1 MTPIFVRPVREQ
13 LEHDRL
19 IRFLL
24 NRYKRKLDVA
34 INVGDQQLASVKLGT
49 NTFFP
54 DLILT
59 EGKKLSGLV
68 EVESSEST
76 NNLEA
81 MSQWTHFSRARVPF
95 HLYVP
100 VLMVD
105 AARRLCDTY
114 QVAVSEIWTYRAVN
128 DQFDLV
134 RVFHDPNAVKTGSKL
149 APKVIQFVKV
159 VPPPPPPPAPEPVP
173 EPVKSVVAPKPV
185 PAGKGVFV
193 QSLKTA
199 ANARPT
205 VPANVNPT
213 KDVRPVAATKPATPV
228 KVAAPAKAAKP
239 QKAAKPTKPSSPKK
253 ATKPAKPTK
262 PTKPTKSAK
271 STKPAKSAKPVKSAK
286 KPAKSAKPVKKRK

>member
-19 IRFLL
+19 IRFLQA
-24 NRYKRKLDVA
+24 RYKRKFEVA
-34 INVGDQQLASVKLGT
+34 INAGEQQLASVKLGT

-59 EGKKLSGLV
+59 EGKKLAVLV

-81 MSQWTHFSRARVPF
+81 MAQWTHFSRARVPF

-105 AARRLCDTY
+105 AAKRLCDAN
-114 QVAVSEIWTYRAVN
+114 QVSVSEIWTYRAVN

-134 RVFHDPNAVKTGSKL
+134 RVFHDPNAVKNGNKL
-149 APKVIQFVKV
+149 APKIIQFAKV

-173 EPVKSVVAPKPV
+173 EPVKPVVVAKPLPGPRGGIFVKSAPKPL
-185 PAGKGVFV
+185 PLAK
-193 QSLKTA
+193 
-199 ANARPT
+199 
-205 VPANVNPT
+205 
-213 KDVRPVAATKPATPV
+213 VAPGA
-228 KVAAPAKAAKP
+228 KVAAPI
-239 QKAAKPTKPSSPKK
+239 T
-253 ATKPAKPTK
+253 PAKPVALTK
-262 PTKPTKSAK
+262 GVTAPAAAPKKSAGPVKPVKPVKAAAAAKTKSA
-271 STKPAKSAKPVKSAK
+271 
-286 KPAKSAKPVKKRK
+286 SAKPVKKAAKKAPAKPVAKSKPKPKPKPKAKPGAKKRK

>member
-1 MTPIFVRPVREQ
+1 VTPIFVRPVREQ

-59 EGKKLSGLV
+59 EGKKLAGLV

-105 AARRLCDTY
+105 AARRLCDAN

-159 VPPPPPPPAPEPVP
+159 VPPPPPPPVPEPVP
-173 EPVKSVVAPKPV
+173 EPVKPVVAPKPV

-205 VPANVNPT
+205 VPAKVLPA
-213 KDVRPVAATKPATPV
+213 KDVQPTTPV
-228 KVAAPAKAAKP
+228 KAAKAAKPVPPVKPVKVSAPAKAAKP
-239 QKAAKPTKPSSPKK
+239 QK
-253 ATKPAKPTK
+253 
-262 PTKPTKSAK
+262 SA
-271 STKPAKSAKPVKSAK
+271 KPAKSVKSAK
-286 KPAKSAKPVKKRK
+286 AGKPVKAAKKAARPAKSAKPVKKRK